1 MSKVHILC
9 AGKSFLNSLS
19 IVKMALSRSQHSI
32 EDEMLMLQ
40 RQFPPEELQ
49 MLTAMTKEIPE
60 EQTQKYTNSEH
71 NLSILASGWLLGHN
85 SH

>member
-1 MSKVHILC
+1 
-9 AGKSFLNSLS
+9 
-19 IVKMALSRSQHSI
+19 
-32 EDEMLMLQ
+32 
-40 RQFPPEELQ
+40 